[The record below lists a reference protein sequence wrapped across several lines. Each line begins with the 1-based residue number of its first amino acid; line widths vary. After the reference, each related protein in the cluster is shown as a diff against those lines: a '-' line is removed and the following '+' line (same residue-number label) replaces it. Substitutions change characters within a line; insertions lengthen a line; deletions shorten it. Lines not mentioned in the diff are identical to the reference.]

1 MGSLSS
7 SSSDT
12 QPLRRPPAARSF
24 DHSISRVVLPN
35 PAGAEMRVSFRPDS
49 CSSFSV
55 NRGRETSFGR
65 ATGGRSLV
73 DTSESMVSGTWLTS
87 GAHYSSYPCR
97 NDTLCRPG
105 RRSDNRRSAVS
116 ERFRAPTLNQAF
128 CWRESTPCQYQ
139 LGLSLRTAVRVEL
152 AVEVVDVGLYG
163 AHADEKVFG
172 DPAVGFAGGYELE
185 NLELP
190 LAEDFGKIG
199 GRPSCARSV
208 P

>member
-35 PAGAEMRVSFRPDS
+35 PAVAEMSVSFRPDS

-87 GAHYSSYPCR
+87 GAHYSADQYR
-97 NDTLCRPG
+97 DDTLCRPW
-105 RRSDNRRSAVS
+105 RRSDNRRSGVS
-116 ERFRAPTLNQAF
+116 ERLRAPTLQQAF
-128 CWRESTPCQYQ
+128 CWREPTPCQYQ
-139 LGLSLRTAVRVEL
+139 QGLSLRTAVRVEP
-152 AVEVVDVGLYG
+152 AVEVVEVGLAG
-163 AHADEKVFG
+163 AHADEELGG
-172 DPAVGFAGGYELE
+172 DPAV
-185 NLELP
+185 
-190 LAEDFGKIG
+190 DRK
-199 GRPSCARSV
+199 S
-208 P
+208 